1 MFYRTAAD
9 ISVEEY
15 RASCGFFDIFGES
28 VYDGLS
34 FEVCAAYLVAM
45 SYGCWVNRH
54 GEVKPRVKPLARE

>member
-1 MFYRTAAD
+1 MLYRTATD

-15 RASCGFFDIFGES
+15 RSSCGFFDIFGEGI
-28 VYDGLS
+28 DDRLS

-45 SYGCWVNRH
+45 SCGGWVNRH